1 MFSIES
7 TFVNRSV
14 IFKIHNENK
23 KVFAWTVNE
32 ESSIRKLLLLPI
44 DSIVTDN
51 PELAKYCKVQ
61 GIRDIFISDLM
72 EYIFGNDTNEY

>member
-32 ESSIRKLLLLPI
+32 ESSIRKLLSLPI
-44 DSIVTDN
+44 DGIVTDN
-51 PELAKYCKVQ
+51 PELAKYYKVQ